1 MRICLMLGCALAF
14 AGLTAQA
21 QAAAQ
26 KPVIE
31 IRAVV
36 DCAASGSIPLPPA
49 QSGGCMAPAAIV
61 KGADFTG
68 IGHLRYGR
76 GNDKLVVAMSAA
88 AHGRYLAFTRAH
100 LLQAEAILIDGR
112 VVGTPV
118 IVQPEQA
125 DALEI
130 AGLTAAQI
138 DALVTRF
145 RAPTHGG

>member
-1 MRICLMLGCALAF
+1 MRIYLMLGCVLALSTIGA
-14 AGLTAQA
+14 
-21 QAAAQ
+21 AAAQ
-26 KPVIE
+26 KPLIE
-31 IRAVV
+31 IRAMV
-36 DCAASGSIPLPPA
+36 DCAASGSVRLSPRD
-49 QSGGCMAPAAIV
+49 SGCMAPAAIV

-68 IGHLRYGR
+68 VGHLRYGR
-76 GNDKLVVAMSAA
+76 GNDRLVVAMSAA

-100 LLQAEAILIDGR
+100 LLQTEAILIDGHL
-112 VVGTPV
+112 VGTPV

-145 RAPTHGG
+145 RTPAHGGSGN

>member
-1 MRICLMLGCALAF
+1 MRFCLMLGCVLALA
-14 AGLTAQA
+14 GLAA
-21 QAAAQ
+21 QAAG
-26 KPVIE
+26 KPLIE
-31 IRAVV
+31 IHAVV
-36 DCAASGSIPLPPA
+36 DCAASGSVRLPT

-88 AHGRYLAFTRAH
+88 ARGRYLAFTRAH

-145 RAPTHGG
+145 RAPTHDG

>member
-1 MRICLMLGCALAF
+1 MRAGMMAVLALAGW
-14 AGLTAQA
+14 AAQA
-21 QAAAQ
+21 QAAG
-26 KPVIE
+26 KPLIE
-31 IRAVV
+31 IHAVV
-36 DCAASGSIPLPPA
+36 DCAAAASVRLPT
-49 QSGGCMAPAAIV
+49 QSGGCMATAAVV

-100 LLQAEAILIDGR
+100 LLQTEAILIDGR
-112 VVGTPV
+112 VVGTPM

-130 AGLTAAQI
+130 AGLTGAQI

>member
-1 MRICLMLGCALAF
+1 MRICLMLGCVLALA
-14 AGLTAQA
+14 GWTAQA
-21 QAAAQ
+21 QAVG
-26 KPVIE
+26 KPLIE
-31 IRAVV
+31 IHAVV
-36 DCAASGSIPLPPA
+36 DCAASGSVRLPV

-100 LLQAEAILIDGR
+100 LLQAEAILIDGH

>member
-1 MRICLMLGCALAF
+1 
-14 AGLTAQA
+14 
-21 QAAAQ
+21 
-26 KPVIE
+26 
-31 IRAVV
+31 
-36 DCAASGSIPLPPA
+36 
-49 QSGGCMAPAAIV
+49 MAPAAIV

-88 AHGRYLAFTRAH
+88 AQGRYLAFTRAH
-100 LLQAEAILIDGR
+100 LLQTEAILIDGR